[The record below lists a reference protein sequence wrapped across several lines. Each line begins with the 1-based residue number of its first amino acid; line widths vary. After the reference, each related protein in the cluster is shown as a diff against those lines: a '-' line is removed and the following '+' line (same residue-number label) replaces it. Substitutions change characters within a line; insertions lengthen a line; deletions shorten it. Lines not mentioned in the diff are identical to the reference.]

1 MKHVFFGYCF
11 WSCSGVQHFFFLVLF
26 LFNYECTLFFMNKHY
41 CWKCVNLFLSLSLSH
56 THTHTR
62 HQTSDTCVS
71 LDWLMTCWCLAWQI
85 IDNDCAYR
93 VEGDVYFS
101 VEKFPEYGRLS
112 GRKVE
117 DNRAGERVAVDSR
130 KKNPADFALW
140 KVRLQQ
146 INVCHIYTMHVYALC
161 YIGSGMGGQV
171 QVRA

>member
-1 MKHVFFGYCF
+1 
-11 WSCSGVQHFFFLVLF
+11 
-26 LFNYECTLFFMNKHY
+26 
-41 CWKCVNLFLSLSLSH
+41 
-56 THTHTR
+56 
-62 HQTSDTCVS
+62 
-71 LDWLMTCWCLAWQI
+71 MTCWCLAWQI

-117 DNRAGERVAVDSR
+117 DNRAGERVAVDTR

-171 QVRA
+171 QVCA